1 MKNLFDVSGKIV
13 LVTGGSRGIG
23 KMIAQGFVEN
33 GAKVYVSS
41 RKAVAC
47 EETAAELSRKGECV
61 PLPADAAN
69 AVGWEAI
76 AHRIEADYGH
86 LDVLVNNAG
95 AAWGAPVEEY
105 PEIGW
110 DKVYDINVRGVF
122 FLIQKLLPA
131 LRKSA
136 KPPARVINIASI
148 NGIKPPDLET
158 FAYSSSKAACIMLTR
173 HLAKRLAAER
183 ILVNAIAPG
192 PFATDM
198 MAATLDTYGAEYV
211 ARNPLRRLGNAS
223 DIAGTALFMAS
234 AASSYM
240 TGAVIPCDG
249 GVSQI

>member
-1 MKNLFDVSGKIV
+1 MKNLFDVTGKVV

-41 RKAVAC
+41 RKAAAC
-47 EETAAELSRKGECV
+47 DETAAELSALGECNA
-61 PLPADAAN
+61 LPADAASE
-69 AVGWEAI
+69 AGWEAI
-76 AHRIEADYGH
+76 ARTIEDQNGR

-95 AAWGAPVEEY
+95 AAWAAPIEEY
-105 PEIGW
+105 PPAGW
-110 DKVYDINVRGVF
+110 DKLYNINVRGVF

-131 LRKSA
+131 LRRSSS
-136 KPPARVINIASI
+136 PPARIINIASI
-148 NGIKPPDLET
+148 NGIVPPALET
-158 FAYSSSKAACIMLTR
+158 YAYSSSKAASIMLTR
-173 HLAKRLAAER
+173 HLAKRLAEDR

-198 MAATLDTYGAEYV
+198 MAATLDTYGQEYV
-211 ARNPLRRLGNAS
+211 ARNPLKRLGSAS

-249 GVSQI
+249 GVSQV